1 LNSDSEERVLRYRGE
16 WGFQSGITPVVKNLI
31 IANAAIYVVTLLS
44 QGLIRI
50 FGLVP
55 VMFWKGAIWQPL
67 TYMFL
72 HGGTFHLL
80 FNMLVL
86 WMFGSTLE
94 ATWGSRKFLKFYLIC
109 GAGAGFM
116 NALVLYS
123 SPIPTVGASGAIYG
137 LLMAFAILFPNQ
149 LIYIW
154 GIFPVKARY
163 FVIGIGLLELIAA
176 TGSTQSNIAHVAHL
190 SGMLFGLVY
199 MKWADWQKKYSRL
212 QSENKKK
219 RHLKVVWDREQ
230 EKRKLQKEADDL
242 LDKINREGI
251 DSLTLAERERLREVG
266 RKIKDLE
273 GY

>member
-1 LNSDSEERVLRYRGE
+1 MRYRGE
-16 WGFQSGITPVVKNLI
+16 WGLQFGVSPVVKYLI
-31 IANAAIYVVTLLS
+31 IANVLAFIITLF
-44 QGLIRI
+44 GYEVIRI

-55 VMFWKGAIWQPL
+55 VMVWKGALWQPL

-72 HGGTFHLL
+72 HGGAFHLL

-94 ATWGSRKFLKFYLIC
+94 STWGSRKFLRFYLIC

-116 NALVLYS
+116 NALVLFS
-123 SPIPTVGASGAIYG
+123 SSIPTVGASGAIYG

-154 GIFPVKARY
+154 GIFPVKAKY
-163 FVIGIGLLELIAA
+163 FVIGIGALELIAA

-199 MKWADWQKKYSRL
+199 MKWEDWQKRF
-212 QSENKKK
+212 QIAQADKKK
-219 RHLKVVWDREQ
+219 ERHLKVVWDREK

-242 LDKINREGI
+242 LDKINRAGI
-251 DSLTLAERERLREVG
+251 DSLTQKEREYLRELG
-266 RKIKDLE
+266 LKIKELE
-273 GY
+273 D